1 MIKFFRH
8 IRKSHLEQNQMGKY
22 FKYAIGEILLVVV
35 GILIALQI
43 NNWNEQRELDK
54 EEHYILKQLLNEFK
68 ADSVKLSRFILL
80 TDDKISSQKAM
91 LGILKTNNAEKL
103 TLPSIF
109 FSGKAIPFYD
119 YSPTFNELVSS
130 GKLSI
135 IKKDTIKNVIND
147 FINHNTMLETTLYP
161 GLLQKKTDYMNHVY
175 KYFDGEIN
183 GLLWSSRNESLFKDL
198 RKDFKGFANDS
209 NSAYAINKMIA
220 ADSEVSFIYK
230 RNILR
235 KLTLVITLLRKELKQ
250 ND

>member
-1 MIKFFRH
+1 M
-8 IRKSHLEQNQMGKY
+8 ETGKTTRY
-22 FKYAIGEILLVVV
+22 FKYAIGEIILVVI

-43 NNWNEQRELDK
+43 NNWNEQRKLDK

-80 TDDKISSQKAM
+80 TEDKISSQKAM
-91 LGILKTNNAEKL
+91 LRILKTKNLENL
-103 TLPSIF
+103 TLSSIF

-135 IKKDTIKNVIND
+135 IKNDTIKNAIND
-147 FINHNTMLETTLYP
+147 FINHNAMLETTLYP
-161 GLLQKKTDYMNHVY
+161 GLLQKKTDYMNHVF

-183 GLLWSSRNESLFKDL
+183 GLLWSSRDESLFKDL
-198 RKDFKGFANDS
+198 KKDFKGFANDL

-220 ADSEVSFIYK
+220 ADSEVYFIYK
-230 RNILR
+230 RNILT
-235 KLTLVITLLRKELKQ
+235 KLTLVISILRKELEQ
-250 ND
+250 SD